1 MENSKETGQM
11 DTSNTL
17 DWQTMPIQEFL
28 RGDFLQRSDVV
39 LVGGGGSLFSKAIR
53 WFTKS
58 PFSHAALVF
67 LIPHRDSGFEH
78 TFLIESITSGVD
90 ITNLDYYAVEH
101 QKDKYIAVLRL
112 EQDWFDA
119 SVQKMVRGRMLNYI
133 KASYDFLTI
142 GSIASYI
149 FRKAAFGIK
158 ARMSGYIPQIQKEL
172 RKGQKIP
179 NEFICSGFV
188 QYGFYSGIK
197 HLVEK
202 QGLEPGCLQK
212 VLFRE
217 DLESNTD
224 ELNLVSVTP
233 QDLAA
238 SPKLSWK
245 YVIKEGKVY
254 NVSSEAQGKQI
265 LGMKQ

>member
-1 MENSKETGQM
+1 MQM

-17 DWQTMPIQEFL
+17 DWQTMPVQEFL

-39 LVGGGGSLFSKAIR
+39 LVGGGGGSFFSRAIR

-67 LIPHRDSGFEH
+67 LIPQRDAGFEH
-78 TFLIESITSGVD
+78 TFLIESVISGVD
-90 ITNLDYYAVEH
+90 ITNLNHYAIEL

-112 EQDWFDA
+112 EQDWFDS

-149 FRKAAFGIK
+149 IRKAAFGVK
-158 ARMSGYIPQIQKEL
+158 ARFSGYITQIQKDL

-188 QYGFYSGIK
+188 QYGFYSGVQ
-197 HLVEK
+197 HLVDQQK
-202 QGLEPGCLQK
+202 LEPGSLNQ
-212 VLFRE
+212 VLFRN
-217 DLESNTD
+217 DLDTSAE
-224 ELNLVSVTP
+224 EVRLVSVTP
-233 QDLAA
+233 QDLA
-238 SPKLSWK
+238 SSSKLTWK
-245 YVIKEGKVY
+245 YVIKEGMVY
-254 NVSSEAQGKQI
+254 NVSSEAEGKQL
-265 LGMKQ
+265 LGMKE

>member
-1 MENSKETGQM
+1 M

-17 DWQTMPIQEFL
+17 DWQTMPVQEFL

-39 LVGGGGSLFSKAIR
+39 LVGGGGGSLFSRAIR

-58 PFSHAALVF
+58 PFSHAALIF
-67 LIPHRDSGFEH
+67 LVPQRDEGFEH
-78 TFLIESITSGVD
+78 TFLIESVISGVD
-90 ITNLDYYAVEH
+90 ITNLNYYAVEH
-101 QKDKYIAVLRL
+101 QKEKYIAVLRL
-112 EQDWFDA
+112 EQDWFDS

-149 FRKAAFGIK
+149 LRKAAFGIK
-158 ARMSGYIPQIQKEL
+158 ARFSGYITQIQKDL

-188 QYGFYSGIK
+188 QYGFYSAVQ
-197 HLVEK
+197 HLVDK
-202 QGLEPGCLQK
+202 QKLEPGSLQQ

-217 DLESNTD
+217 DLDARAE
-224 ELNLVSVTP
+224 EVRLVSVTP
-233 QDLAA
+233 QDLA
-238 SPKLSWK
+238 SSSKLAWK
-245 YVIKEGKVY
+245 FIIKEGTVY
-254 NVSSEAQGKQI
+254 NVSSAEQGKQL
-265 LGMKQ
+265 LGLKS

>member
-1 MENSKETGQM
+1 
-11 DTSNTL
+11 
-17 DWQTMPIQEFL
+17 MPVE
-28 RGDFLQRSDVV
+28 DFLKGEYLHRSDVV

-58 PFSHAALVF
+58 LFSHAALVF

-90 ITNLDYYAVEH
+90 ITNLEHYAVEL

-112 EQDWFDA
+112 EQEWFD
-119 SVQKMVRGRMLNYI
+119 SDVQKMVRGRMLNYI

-149 FRKAAFGIK
+149 FKKATFGVK
-158 ARMSGYIPQIQKEL
+158 ARMSGYIPQLQKEL
-172 RKGQKIP
+172 RKGKKLP

-197 HLVEK
+197 FLVDK
-202 QGLEPGCLQK
+202 QALEPNCLSQ
-212 VLFRE
+212 VLFRD
-217 DLESNTD
+217 DLLANAE

-238 SPKLSWK
+238 SPKLAWK
-245 YVIKEGKVY
+245 YVIKAGKVY
-254 NVSSEAQGKQI
+254 TVSSEAQGKQL
-265 LGMKQ
+265 LGIKE